1 MVETPATYGGGGAVV
16 NNLPQPD
23 SVWHRAWTHPALVA
37 PMAPFEPDAPF
48 EYIDRFCALMSI
60 WANHIGRNELRYT
73 YYDGKNKLKDFGIST
88 PPELLNVDTVIDWP
102 NKAVTALA
110 DRVRFD
116 GFTAKDT
123 EVQGILDDIT
133 QRAGFMRRTR
143 FMVHSECIYG
153 FYLGVVG
160 VDDDGKSQIDFY
172 DAERS
177 SAIWDSAKGRIHAGM
192 TIEHFMDGLPS
203 EIRMFTD
210 DEVVTATNDG
220 TFWRFTSE
228 SIKMGRIP
236 MVAFTYRPTDRKPFG
251 QSRISRTVMSI
262 TDSAVRAALGADI
275 SFQFAVAPQK
285 FLLGASEDPFKQKT
299 RWESY
304 IGSIFAVGFNG
315 KQGVMPQFGQL
326 TQPSMQQSTD
336 MMKMLAARF
345 GGATNIPV
353 SQLGI
358 IHDQPASAEAIYAAN
373 EPLVIEATDLI
384 EGNRETMKE
393 IARMC
398 VAAEMDIPLD
408 DLTDDQLDIMP
419 NYRNPAMPSVVSQT
433 DAAVK
438 IASVVPE
445 FAGTAAWWKLIGMP
459 EDTRREIENEIAAR
473 NAQKLFNAM
482 FDENGQLIEAEQVDG
497 QAVKVVYDDNGNI
510 ITNENGELADDK
522 GDLTRLNGSQANVL
536 INLVTQAREG
546 TMSRNQAERLMRVAF
561 KLSDDDIATLFGD

>member
-1 MVETPATYGGGGAVV
+1 MVMTPATYGGGGKAV
-16 NNLPQPD
+16 NDLPQPET
-23 SVWHRAWTHPALVA
+23 VWHRVWRHPALVGVM
-37 PMAPFEPDAPF
+37 PPFEPDTPT
-48 EYIDRFCALMSI
+48 EYADMFCALMDI
-60 WANHIGRNELRYT
+60 WAGHIWRNELRYK
-73 YYDGKNKLKDFGIST
+73 YYDGKNELKDFGIST
-88 PPELLNVDTVIDWP
+88 PPELLDVTTVIDWP

-116 GFTAKDT
+116 GFTAKDKD
-123 EVQGILDDIT
+123 VQNILDGLT
-133 QRAGFMRRTR
+133 QRAGFMCRTR

-153 FYLGVVG
+153 FYIAVVG
-160 VDDDGKSQIDFY
+160 VNDGKSQIDFY

-177 SAIWDSAKGRIHAGM
+177 AAIWDSAKGRIHAGM
-192 TIEHFMDGLPS
+192 TIEHFENGLPS
-203 EIRMFTD
+203 EVRIFTD
-210 DEVVTATNDG
+210 DAVITATNDG
-220 TFWRFTSE
+220 AFWRFASE

-275 SFQFAVAPQK
+275 SFQFSVSPQK
-285 FLLGASEDPFKQKT
+285 FLLGAAEDPFKNKT

-304 IGSIFAVGFNG
+304 IGSIFAIGYNG

-326 TQPSMQQSTD
+326 PQPSMQQSND
-336 MMKMLAARF
+336 MMRMLAARF
-345 GGATNIPV
+345 GGATNIPI

-398 VAAEMDIPLD
+398 VAAEMDVPLD
-408 DLTDDQLDIMP
+408 ELTNDQLDIMP
-419 NYRNPAMPSVVSQT
+419 NYRNPAMPSVVSQA

-438 IASVVPE
+438 IASAVPE

-459 EDTRREIENEIAAR
+459 EDTRREIEQEVASR
-473 NAQKLFNAM
+473 NAQKLFDAI
-482 FDENGQLIEAEQVDG
+482 FDENGKIVG
-497 QAVKVVYDDNGNI
+497 
-510 ITNENGELADDK
+510 GE
-522 GDLTRLNGSQANVL
+522 
-536 INLVTQAREG
+536 
-546 TMSRNQAERLMRVAF
+546 
-561 KLSDDDIATLFGD
+561 